1 MSQKTTIIELILL
14 KLTEQYKSAI
24 AATQQAHATATHK
37 ENIAENKYDT
47 LGLEAGYLA
56 FGQSQRVAESAA
68 DLEAWKAMK
77 IIPLSSRDAI
87 KIGALITLLDE
98 DENELVLFLGPANG
112 GIKIQDSGTE
122 ITVVTVGAPL
132 GKALLGQYQD
142 DEFELQLGNKTK
154 KLLVESVT

>member
-1 MSQKTTIIELILL
+1 MLDKTKIIELIVN
-14 KLTEQYKSAI
+14 KLTKQYNNAVS
-24 AATQQAHATATHK
+24 ATQQAHDTATHV
-37 ENIAENKYDT
+37 ENVAENKYDT

-56 FGQSQRVAESAA
+56 FGQSQRVAESAK

-77 IIPLSSRDAI
+77 IIPLSSRDTI

-98 DENELVLFLGPANG
+98 DDKELVLFLGPANG

-132 GKALLGQYQD
+132 GKALLGHYQD